1 MDGEKDFRFTKS
13 VLRKSGDSGSL
24 GVFNWLMSTEE
35 EHFPVRPSVESP
47 NLSFL
52 SLEGLCPSG
61 VERGQS
67 HKDLRPPCTPPLHL
81 GQGPVCPLLKTSIQC
96 LVPDGNQEG

>member
-1 MDGEKDFRFTKS
+1 MDGEKDFRLTKS

-52 SLEGLCPSG
+52 SLGGLCPSG

-67 HKDLRPPCTPPLHL
+67 HKDLRPPCTPPLPAS
-81 GQGPVCPLLKTSIQC
+81 GPGASMASPEDINSI
-96 LVPDGNQEG
+96 PGP